1 MQHLSRIIV
10 PPVVILL
17 LAFAY
22 HYHRDSVSVERA
34 MTKELEYVIE
44 QQAQEIE
51 TLKKQIE
58 DGVKIVDQGSVIKK
72 IEKSF
77 KLCPEVIKPEDLPC
91 TATGPT
97 ASITV
102 RGYHESNS
110 TNQR

>member
-44 QQAQEIE
+44 QQAREIE

-72 IEKSF
+72 IENR
-77 KLCPEVIKPEDLPC
+77 LRY
-91 TATGPT
+91 
-97 ASITV
+97 V
-102 RGYHESNS
+102 RK
-110 TNQR
+110 